1 MNVNSLIVSLLV
13 YINRYILYKGVPII
27 IVRLYNWD
35 REFLEILDRE
45 RVVKFQSWK
54 LDLALSSV

>member
-13 YINRYILYKGVPII
+13 YINRYILYKDVLII

-35 REFLEILDRE
+35 GVFLEILDRE
-45 RVVKFQSWK
+45 RVVKFQSSK